1 MLHLDGDGEL
11 PHGQRGG
18 GDLEGGGV
26 WRGGFPEGG
35 GSGGEG
41 VRRGVPEGRGG
52 GSDVSGPVTGGISL
66 NADALS
72 KTVAITSGLR
82 LVWFNLV

>member
-1 MLHLDGDGEL
+1 MCICVCRGVGGMLHLDGDGEL

-41 VRRGVPEGRGG
+41 FRRGG
-52 GSDVSGPVTGGISL
+52 GGGPMS
-66 NADALS
+66 ADL
-72 KTVAITSGLR
+72 
-82 LVWFNLV
+82 